1 MTDEARLARMIPR
14 PGSEQAG
21 GTARHPLFEC
31 GCHLSVFDA
40 AADGARISGEAPRGL
55 YRFHIAGTRDGFV
68 EIDEIEEVALSEV

>member
-1 MTDEARLARMIPR
+1 MARIGVAQR
-14 PGSEQAG
+14 PDHDVL
-21 GTARHPLFEC
+21 TARHPLFEC